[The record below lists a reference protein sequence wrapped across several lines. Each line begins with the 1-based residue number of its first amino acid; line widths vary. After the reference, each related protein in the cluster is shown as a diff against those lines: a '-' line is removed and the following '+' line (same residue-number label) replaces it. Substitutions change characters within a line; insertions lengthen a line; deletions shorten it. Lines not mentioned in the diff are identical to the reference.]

1 MPLSRTTSRLVKL
14 LSLTTLASFPWSNSE
29 LSAQEKDK
37 PVAVRVAEKDALPIP
52 DDKASDWIPLFNGK
66 DLGNWKQRNGW
77 AQYRIEGEN
86 IVGFTAVGSPN
97 SFLCTQEDYSD
108 FELRFE
114 VKVDDGL
121 NSGVQF
127 RSKSLPEYDQGRV
140 HGPQVEITSGPGPSG
155 FIYGEAT
162 GRGWLSP
169 TQTNHDIFKNR
180 EWNQYHIRAQ
190 GDRMTTWIN
199 GKLIE
204 DIRDAESFRSGFI
217 GLQVHGIGADQ
228 GPFQVRWRNIAIRK
242 L

>member
-1 MPLSRTTSRLVKL
+1 M
-14 LSLTTLASFPWSNSE
+14 
-29 LSAQEKDK
+29 SAQEKDK

-121 NSGVQF
+121 NSGVHF
-127 RSKSLPEYDQGRV
+127 RSKSLPNTTKVASMARRWKSLQG
-140 HGPQVEITSGPGPSG
+140 
-155 FIYGEAT
+155 
-162 GRGWLSP
+162 
-169 TQTNHDIFKNR
+169 
-180 EWNQYHIRAQ
+180 Q
-190 GDRMTTWIN
+190 GHPVSSMAKR
-199 GKLIE
+199 L
-204 DIRDAESFRSGFI
+204 AEVG
-217 GLQVHGIGADQ
+217 
-228 GPFQVRWRNIAIRK
+228 
-242 L
+242 